1 MAIYELN
8 KIVKFLK
15 GKNIKQNETL
25 ENGEFNVYS
34 SKTKDNGI
42 FGKLNTF
49 IFDGEYILITSHG
62 AYAGTVIYVNEKFST
77 TSNCF
82 VLKPDNS
89 IVNTKFLF
97 YLLKMN
103 QLNLNAIAKGSAQ
116 GFLSNN
122 DLSYYSVKIPPLETQ
137 NSIIDI
143 IEPHEELFLR
153 HNHLVRID
161 TIENAE
167 KDIKTLI
174 DIIEPIE
181 QTKNLII
188 QIEKKILKIYQQRKL
203 SNVLIKDISYK
214 INTGFAYNKKHI
226 EDNGKYKIFKISNIG
241 NSLTQN
247 QETNFMKNNLLNIGD
262 IITGLSGTIGTSKV
276 ITSKNWV
283 SNQRTLSLT
292 SDYPLNISESIKKQK
307 TELLNIATGAAQ
319 KNITK
324 NNILELKL
332 IKTYNIDLKINEI
345 YIILTKIKK
354 ILTVLKKQILKYYF

>member
-137 NSIIDI
+137 NSI
-143 IEPHEELFLR
+143 
-153 HNHLVRID
+153 
-161 TIENAE
+161 
-167 KDIKTLI
+167 I